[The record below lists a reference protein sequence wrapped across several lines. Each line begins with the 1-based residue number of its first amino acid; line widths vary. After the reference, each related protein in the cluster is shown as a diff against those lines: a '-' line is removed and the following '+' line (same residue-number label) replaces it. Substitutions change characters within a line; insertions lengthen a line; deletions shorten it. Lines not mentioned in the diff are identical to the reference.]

1 MVLSDDPA
9 GSGETTTDGSE
20 EEGTTSA
27 VTASSTNLDV
37 DAGDIQSALAQ
48 TKARLRADA
57 ESVRAQE
64 EGDASA
70 SAFEDEVG
78 GAQAGAAWAKA
89 VESHE
94 GDEIIRDR
102 AWDSSNGRQ
111 SDGQTNGTRGVG
123 GDGAGGT
130 TGRGRAPGGGM
141 NSRRVAASRGDDDEG
156 AALREVGLNKQKI
169 KGGAKETRLGVGTES
184 TGASGRVK
192 KRGADVKGSSSGSK
206 KKAAAESAKS
216 GQQLSLDIDATGSS
230 QTPGSPSRGG
240 PSRDALS
247 LPPSEWEPLDVLH
260 ASEVGIAAREGGQAS
275 EQDADSA
282 DDDGTADRAG
292 GGSSD
297 ESSDSKAAMIYN
309 DFDPEAGQVW
319 EDGES
324 VPFAHLASTL
334 DAVQATS
341 KRLEITAIMTN
352 AFRRVIV
359 KSPSD
364 VVPMVHITL
373 GRVAPAHEGLELG
386 VGDGVL
392 IQAIAKTMGV
402 EDKRIKAEYKKTGD
416 LATVA
421 ASAKGKQT
429 TLARP
434 KPLTV
439 AGVFAALESCAA
451 VQGKDSVK
459 VRRDIICGLL
469 MAARQNEAL
478 WIIRVLQGKLRAGL
492 AEPTVVTALA
502 NAIVLSPPPASGQEV
517 PREEERKGACSA
529 AAEALKMALARLP
542 CYKTVVPII
551 MEHPFAELATRCPLT
566 PGVPV
571 KAMLAHP
578 SKGIPEV
585 MKRFE
590 NQTVTCEYK
599 YDGERAQVH
608 ILADGSVKL
617 FSRNSEDSTGKFPDI
632 VRLMPSTVKP
642 STHNGVIDC
651 EVVAYDVAQAR
662 ILPFQVNFDVH
673 NRTYKCACIC
683 THICIHICAQRER
696 REGGGE
702 TETETET
709 KTETETSDEGRCR
722 PRLSPSERAKT
733 SRQTRCRWQCAC
745 SHSTC
750 STSTAARCST

>member
-1 MVLSDDPA
+1 
-9 GSGETTTDGSE
+9 
-20 EEGTTSA
+20 
-27 VTASSTNLDV
+27 
-37 DAGDIQSALAQ
+37 
-48 TKARLRADA
+48 
-57 ESVRAQE
+57 
-64 EGDASA
+64 
-70 SAFEDEVG
+70 
-78 GAQAGAAWAKA
+78 
-89 VESHE
+89 
-94 GDEIIRDR
+94 
-102 AWDSSNGRQ
+102 
-111 SDGQTNGTRGVG
+111 
-123 GDGAGGT
+123 
-130 TGRGRAPGGGM
+130 M
-141 NSRRVAASRGDDDEG
+141 NSRRAVASRVDDDKGAAS
-156 AALREVGLNKQKI
+156 REVGLNRQKI
-169 KGGAKETRLGVGTES
+169 KGDAKQTDLGVGTEG
-184 TGASGRVK
+184 TGASGKVK
-192 KRGADVKGSSSGSK
+192 KRGAEAKGSSSGSK

-216 GQQLSLDIDATGSS
+216 GEQLSLDIDVTRST
-230 QTPGSPSRGG
+230 QRPELQSRGG
-240 PSRDALS
+240 PSRDAQT

-260 ASEVGIAAREGGQAS
+260 ASAEVGIAAREGGQAS
-275 EQDADSA
+275 EQGADSA
-282 DDDGTADRAG
+282 DDVGAADRAG

-309 DFDPEAGQVW
+309 DFDPEAGQEW

-364 VVPMVHITL
+364 VVAMVHITL

-402 EDKRIKAEYKKTGD
+402 DDKRIKEEYKKTGD

-439 AGVFAALESCAA
+439 AGVFAALEHCAA

-502 NAIVLSPPPASGQEV
+502 YAIVLSPPPASGQEV
-517 PREEERKGACSA
+517 PSEEERKGACSA

-542 CYKTVVPII
+542 CYKTVVPIL
-551 MEHPFAELATRCPLT
+551 MEHPFAELAARCPLT

-662 ILPFQVNFDVH
+662 ILPFQVNFH
-673 NRTYKCACIC
+673 AHKRTYRCTYACTHIC
-683 THICIHICAQRER
+683 THICARARTHTHI
-696 REGGGE
+696 
-702 TETETET
+702 
-709 KTETETSDEGRCR
+709 
-722 PRLSPSERAKT
+722 
-733 SRQTRCRWQCAC
+733 
-745 SHSTC
+745 
-750 STSTAARCST
+750 